1 MLKIDFWRKPNRR
14 GGYYPPV
21 YIRTGLHLIRLFDN
35 KLSKSHL
42 PLKGK
47 ALQKGGETKV
57 DKKESRKSIAN
68 NKKAFHDYF
77 VDDKYEAGIELFGT
91 EVKSIRAGQVNL
103 KDSWCDI
110 KNGEIFVQGMHIS
123 PYEKGNIFNR
133 DPLRVR
139 RLLMHKR
146 EIMKLNAAIQQ
157 QGMTLVPLEL
167 YFSGSRVKVSVGL
180 CRGKKLYD
188 KRDDAAKRDMQR
200 DIERHMK
207 EQRR

>member
-1 MLKIDFWRKPNRR
+1 MSTSFEHGAQIRKIM
-14 GGYYPPV
+14 
-21 YIRTGLHLIRLFDN
+21 
-35 KLSKSHL
+35 
-42 PLKGK
+42 
-47 ALQKGGETKV
+47 KGGETKV

-167 YFSGSRVKVSVGL
+167 YFSGSRVKVAVGL

>member
-1 MLKIDFWRKPNRR
+1 ME
-14 GGYYPPV
+14 
-21 YIRTGLHLIRLFDN
+21 
-35 KLSKSHL
+35 KSQ
-42 PLKGK
+42 GK
-47 ALQKGGETKV
+47 
-57 DKKESRKSIAN
+57 KSIAG

-77 VDDKYEAGIELFGT
+77 VEDKYEAGIELFGT

-110 KNGEIFVQGMHIS
+110 KNGEIFVCGMHVS

-146 EIMKLNAAIQQ
+146 EIMKLGAAIAQ

-167 YFSGSRVKVSVGL
+167 YFSGSRVKVAVGL

-188 KRDDAAKRDMQR
+188 KREDAAKRDMQR
-200 DIERHMK
+200 AIEKHLK
-207 EQRR
+207 EQNR

>member
-1 MLKIDFWRKPNRR
+1 M
-14 GGYYPPV
+14 
-21 YIRTGLHLIRLFDN
+21 
-35 KLSKSHL
+35 
-42 PLKGK
+42 
-47 ALQKGGETKV
+47 
-57 DKKESRKSIAN
+57 DKKESRKSIAT

-167 YFSGSRVKVSVGL
+167 YFSGSRVKVAVGL

-188 KRDDAAKRDMQR
+188 KRDAIAT
-200 DIERHMK
+200 K
-207 EQRR
+207 EVNREIDRKIKEFNR

>member
-1 MLKIDFWRKPNRR
+1 M
-14 GGYYPPV
+14 
-21 YIRTGLHLIRLFDN
+21 
-35 KLSKSHL
+35 
-42 PLKGK
+42 
-47 ALQKGGETKV
+47 
-57 DKKESRKSIAN
+57 DKKESRKSIAT

-77 VDDKYEAGIELFGT
+77 VDDKFEAGIELFGT

-167 YFSGSRVKVSVGL
+167 YFSGSRVKVAVGL

-188 KRDDAAKRDMQR
+188 KRDDAANA
-200 DIERHMK
+200 ICSATSSVI
-207 EQRR
+207 

>member
-1 MLKIDFWRKPNRR
+1 MSTGFEHGAQNRKIM
-14 GGYYPPV
+14 
-21 YIRTGLHLIRLFDN
+21 
-35 KLSKSHL
+35 
-42 PLKGK
+42 
-47 ALQKGGETKV
+47 KGGETKV
-57 DKKESRKSIAN
+57 DKKEPRKSIAN

-167 YFSGSRVKVSVGL
+167 YFSGSRVKVAVGL